1 MNGTAMIRPEEKG
14 SKTEVAMILFAEK
27 CGITYEKERDFH
39 LATMKIPFSSKRKRM
54 AMIIGQRL
62 VIKGASEI
70 ILEGCTKLHSKS
82 RGVISIDSSI
92 R

>member
-1 MNGTAMIRPEEKG
+1 MIRPEEKG

-27 CGITYEKERDFH
+27 CGIIYEKEREIH
-39 LATMKIPFSSKRKRM
+39 VANMKIPFSSKRKRM
-54 AMIIGQRL
+54 AMIIGKRL

-70 ILEGCTKLHSKS
+70 ILEGCNKLHSKS
-82 RGVISIDSSI
+82 RGIISIDSTI